1 MAVVHSD
8 VTRLRQ
14 MVGSKPRTYV
24 FGTCDM
30 CLSVVGAMGRS
41 WCNRWG
47 EFQHTLS
54 ECAEPLLAVGL
65 MVMWACAS
73 NMGGR
78 VDGAVRRSV
87 L

>member
-8 VTRLRQ
+8 VARLRQ
-14 MVGSKPRTYV
+14 MGGSQPRTCV
-24 FGTCDM
+24 SGTCDVR
-30 CLSVVGAMGRS
+30 LSVVGAMGRS
-41 WCNRWG
+41 WYSRWG

-54 ECAEPLLAVGL
+54 ECAEPLLAVDL
-65 MVMWACAS
+65 AVMWACAS

-87 L
+87 W